1 MRQES
6 TQGDGSV
13 AFASVPVTST
23 GAAEPEG
30 SVLLPRLGP
39 LPRPARLPHLRVF
52 ATPTA
57 GRIALGTMLLLA
69 FTVVVFATAQNSPL
83 VPRSALSFPHW
94 EAGPLHHLFGKL
106 TNNWDGLNMG
116 LSVVVVLMLAAYG
129 VALAAVRT
137 FSMKMI
143 AIWVVA
149 IHIVLLMSPPLQ
161 LTDVFNYLGY
171 ARLGAVHHLNPYTH
185 GMVAELHDP
194 VFRFSSWHNL
204 HSPYGPLFSAIS
216 YPVALLPIPVAYWVL
231 KLFAVGLS
239 LAFIGLVY
247 KVARLLGKDPRFAVL
262 FVAANPIYLMYAVG
276 GFHNDFFML
285 VPSMA
290 AIAFLL
296 QRRDKSAGAMLTLAV
311 GVKFT
316 AILLLPFLLIAARPT
331 ERRLRVLLGAV
342 LAAIPSVA
350 LHLALFGFTVPN
362 LQDQSTLLTDLSVP
376 NVLGDLL
383 GLGGGTP
390 MLLRLANLAV
400 VATVLYCLRRK
411 DRDWLAGA
419 GWSTFALVLS
429 LAWLVPWYVIWVLP
443 LAALGGSVRLRRAT
457 IALTIYLVLAFIP
470 VTGQFLA
477 DHGINPMGGPAGQAS
492 KTLQK
497 KLAG

>member
-1 MRQES
+1 M
-6 TQGDGSV
+6 
-13 AFASVPVTST
+13 FAS
-23 GAAEPEG
+23 
-30 SVLLPRLGP
+30 P
-39 LPRPARLPHLRVF
+39 L
-52 ATPTA
+52 A

-69 FTVVVFATAQNSPL
+69 FAVVLFATAQHSPL
-83 VPRSALSFPHW
+83 VPRSSLSFPHW
-94 EAGPLHHLFGKL
+94 ESGPLHHLFGKL
-106 TNNWDGLNMG
+106 TNDWDGLNSG
-116 LSVVVVLMLAAYG
+116 LSLVVVLMVAAYA

-137 FSMKMI
+137 FSMKVI

-149 IHIVLLMSPPLQ
+149 IHVVLLMSPPLQ
-161 LTDVFNYLGY
+161 LTDLFNYLGY
-171 ARLGAVHHLNPYTH
+171 ARLGAVHHLNPYAH

-194 VFRFSSWHNL
+194 VFRFSTWHNL
-204 HSPYGPLFSAIS
+204 HSPYGPLFTAIS

-231 KLFAVGLS
+231 KIFAVSLS
-239 LAFIGLVY
+239 LVFIGLVY
-247 KVARLLGKDPRFAVL
+247 KVATLLGKDPRFAVL
-262 FVAANPIYLMYAVG
+262 FVAANPIYLMFAVG

-296 QRRDKSAGAMLTLAV
+296 ARRDKSAGAMLMLAV

-331 ERRLRVLLGAV
+331 ERRLRVLLGTV
-342 LAAIPSVA
+342 LAAIPLVA

-376 NVLGDLL
+376 NVVGDLL

-390 MLLRLANLAV
+390 MLVRVANLAV
-400 VATVLYCLRRK
+400 VATVLYSLRRK

-457 IALTIYLVLAFIP
+457 LVLTVYLALAFIP
-470 VTGQFLA
+470 FTGQFLA
-477 DHGINPMGGPAGQAS
+477 AHGINPMGGAAGQAS
-492 KTLQK
+492 KQLQK